1 MVTLSPLERP
11 VAAVVVIV
19 AVLPDSVA
27 PPLAVVAMLA
37 EVAGQDVR
45 VV

>member
-1 MVTLSPLERP
+1 MVTLSPTERP
-11 VAAVVVIV
+11 VWVVVVIV

-37 EVAGQDVR
+37 ELDGR
-45 VV
+45 R